1 MSGDPV
7 TATPK
12 LFLRATPPQPTAA
25 VLSMART
32 SNNQYQPR
40 LHMRKFVSFKSSKGP
55 ATSFTTYRKHYSGK
69 SDMFSELNIR
79 KSHAPSSEYYT
90 DSHNQNTLGQTG
102 MDHYQIKNIQWYGPK
117 KDQSSTNG
125 QRQAEKILNTFGL
138 KKSLNDQ
145 TYDQQQQNTATVS
158 PVGIHGNKNSYDQQQ
173 QSTVN
178 NDQYGYQQQHKTPTV
193 THDVLQ
199 HPPQDNYVQQSVYEP
214 VNIFQQKQP
223 SIQRSL
229 PNNGGKQVN
238 SQSNHAPVIYSHRQA
253 MKQFPNPTATNEYQT
268 ILPTGDTLGNLK
280 QNENVKQTQHLPGN
294 YYHSNALLNQ
304 NGAYESMQN
313 ANNYGN
319 GNEQFNSNYQNRNRN
334 DGSLP
339 SDVLPL
345 TPNNNEH
352 YQSFNDYNNAYT
364 PPQTNQ
370 KNSVISQYPLNP
382 KRKEQGKHVSPN
394 FRNKVL
400 YPHQL
405 KSQTFNHGP
414 QMPGAIVKD
423 IVETYEVRRILE
435 PDMQGK
441 QLPELM
447 PNVDIGLGSP
457 LGYSSNNGGQNAV
470 THTEVHHQNNQ
481 QQYSSNNGG
490 QSTMTNTDGYHQ
502 NNPQQYSSNNGGQNT
517 ITNTDSY
524 HQNNQQQY
532 SANNGGQNTVT
543 NTEVHHQNN
552 QQPFSDPDQD

>member
-7 TATPK
+7 TAAPK

-55 ATSFTTYRKHYSGK
+55 ATSFITYRKHYSGK
-69 SDMFSELNIR
+69 SDVFSELNIR
-79 KSHAPSSEYYT
+79 KSPAPSSEFYS
-90 DSHNQNTLGQTG
+90 DSKSQNTLEQTG
-102 MDHYQIKNIQWYGPK
+102 TDHYQIKNIQWYGPK
-117 KDQSSTNG
+117 KDKSSTNG
-125 QRQAEKILNTFGL
+125 QQQAEKILNTFGL
-138 KKSLNDQ
+138 NKSLNDQ
-145 TYDQQQQNTATVS
+145 TYHQQQQYTATVS
-158 PVGIHGNKNSYDQQQ
+158 PVGIHDNKDYYDQQK

-178 NDQYGYQQQHKTPTV
+178 SDQYGYQQQHTTPTV
-193 THDVLQ
+193 SHDVFQ
-199 HPPQDNYVQQSVYEP
+199 HPPQDNYVQQSVHEP
-214 VNIFQQKQP
+214 VSVFQNQDSHLMEEVQQKQP
-223 SIQRSL
+223 SMQRSL
-229 PNNGGKQVN
+229 QNNGVKQVH

-253 MKQFPNPTATNEYQT
+253 MKQFPNPTAPNEYQN
-268 ILPTGDTLGNLK
+268 ILPTGDILGILK
-280 QNENVKQTQHLPGN
+280 KNENVKQTQHRSGN
-294 YYHSNALLNQ
+294 YYHSNALSNQ

-313 ANNYGN
+313 GNNN
-319 GNEQFNSNYQNRNRN
+319 GNEQFNSNYQNRN

-339 SDVLPL
+339 SNVLPL

-352 YQSFNDYNNAYT
+352 YQSFNDYNKVYI

-370 KNSVISQYPLNP
+370 NNNVINQYPLNP
-382 KRKEQGKHVSPN
+382 KRKEQGKHVSLN

-405 KSQTFNHGP
+405 QSETFNHGP

-441 QLPELM
+441 QQPELM
-447 PNVDIGLGSP
+447 PNVVPGLSNP

-470 THTEVHHQNNQ
+470 TNTGVHHQNNQ

-490 QSTMTNTDGYHQ
+490 QSTVTN
-502 NNPQQYSSNNGGQNT
+502 S
-517 ITNTDSY
+517 DSY
-524 HQNNQQQY
+524 HQNNQHQY

-543 NTEVHHQNN
+543 NTEFLHQNN
-552 QQPFSDPDQD
+552 QQQFSDQD

>member
-1 MSGDPV
+1 M
-7 TATPK
+7 
-12 LFLRATPPQPTAA
+12 
-25 VLSMART
+25 
-32 SNNQYQPR
+32 
-40 LHMRKFVSFKSSKGP
+40 
-55 ATSFTTYRKHYSGK
+55 
-69 SDMFSELNIR
+69 
-79 KSHAPSSEYYT
+79 
-90 DSHNQNTLGQTG
+90 
-102 MDHYQIKNIQWYGPK
+102 
-117 KDQSSTNG
+117 
-125 QRQAEKILNTFGL
+125 
-138 KKSLNDQ
+138 
-145 TYDQQQQNTATVS
+145 
-158 PVGIHGNKNSYDQQQ
+158 
-173 QSTVN
+173 
-178 NDQYGYQQQHKTPTV
+178 
-193 THDVLQ
+193 
-199 HPPQDNYVQQSVYEP
+199 
-214 VNIFQQKQP
+214 
-223 SIQRSL
+223 
-229 PNNGGKQVN
+229 PNNGAKQVN

-253 MKQFPNPTATNEYQT
+253 MKQFPNPTAANEYQN
-268 ILPTGDTLGNLK
+268 ILPTGGTLGILK

-319 GNEQFNSNYQNRNRN
+319 GNEQFNSNYQNRN

-370 KNSVISQYPLNP
+370 KNSVISQYPLNQ

-405 KSQTFNHGP
+405 KSQTINNGP

-441 QLPELM
+441 QQPELM

-517 ITNTDSY
+517 
-524 HQNNQQQY
+524 
-532 SANNGGQNTVT
+532 VT

>member
-1 MSGDPV
+1 
-7 TATPK
+7 
-12 LFLRATPPQPTAA
+12 
-25 VLSMART
+25 
-32 SNNQYQPR
+32 
-40 LHMRKFVSFKSSKGP
+40 
-55 ATSFTTYRKHYSGK
+55 
-69 SDMFSELNIR
+69 
-79 KSHAPSSEYYT
+79 
-90 DSHNQNTLGQTG
+90 
-102 MDHYQIKNIQWYGPK
+102 
-117 KDQSSTNG
+117 
-125 QRQAEKILNTFGL
+125 
-138 KKSLNDQ
+138 
-145 TYDQQQQNTATVS
+145 
-158 PVGIHGNKNSYDQQQ
+158 
-173 QSTVN
+173 
-178 NDQYGYQQQHKTPTV
+178 
-193 THDVLQ
+193 
-199 HPPQDNYVQQSVYEP
+199 
-214 VNIFQQKQP
+214 
-223 SIQRSL
+223 
-229 PNNGGKQVN
+229 
-238 SQSNHAPVIYSHRQA
+238 

-313 ANNYGN
+313 ANNYRN

-441 QLPELM
+441 QQPELM

-517 ITNTDSY
+517 
-524 HQNNQQQY
+524 
-532 SANNGGQNTVT
+532 VT